1 MKQIILCIMMLMT
14 LNVSAAQT
22 TTDQSRSIS
31 EANRRYLQTIM
42 RETWDYLDSH
52 LAKETGFP
60 TDSQTGGGKTNTT
73 NIGLY
78 LASIGPAYKLDYLS
92 RDEAITRIRKIIRS
106 VNRLESKHGFLPNWV
121 DVGGKTEIAEPVLA
135 TSDFNKLITGLILV
149 RQFFPELNDEAS
161 AIINRVEWNRL
172 YDSQTGNTCWGYDLI
187 KDQPVGSG
195 RFFLASD
202 CRLVVFYMIAS
213 GDVPPNV
220 WYETHR
226 RKIQADGLEFFEPGY
241 HMGGLFMQAIDS
253 IFLDER
259 TTEIGCSIADLAWHQ
274 IRESQQRGLKVWG
287 WSNCNIPGKGYTEGG
302 FLPWWVVTPH
312 ASALVIDFYPQH
324 VIKNLRQLEAMGLRK
339 PILNDTAFGFR
350 DSVDLNS
357 GLVDNRYLCLDQAML
372 FLSLANY
379 TEDGMIRKSFVGD
392 PLVQNGMAKLNTYF
406 SKKPAMLKKWARRD
420 ASEPKPVIVSAGK
433 SPNIVLDFTQ
443 EEKLP
448 INTNTW
454 AAGKINTSQTPKGLL
469 IDFDLSAEKE
479 SEVECKFEFP
489 PIDARN
495 LDELTIT
502 CSAISK
508 DDFGGLRVYLF
519 DDQGQSQY
527 AFIEDIDSKT
537 RTYTIPASGRLG
549 MLARPQAVTGL
560 AIKLWKK
567 PWYYHSQCTTA
578 ESGQL
583 IIQKISISSNNP

>member
-1 MKQIILCIMMLMT
+1 MKQIVLLILIIT
-14 LNVSAAQT
+14 LNLSVAQT
-22 TTDQSRSIS
+22 TKQSRSIS
-31 EANRRYLQTIM
+31 DADRQYLKTIM
-42 RETWDYLDSH
+42 RETWNYLDSH
-52 LAKETGFP
+52 LAPETGFP
-60 TDSQTGGGKTNTT
+60 TDSQTDGGKTNTT

-78 LASIGPAYKLDYLS
+78 LASVGPAYKLGYLS
-92 RDEAITRIRKIIRS
+92 RDDAIARIRKIIQS
-106 VNRLESKHGFLPNWV
+106 VSRLEGKHGFFPNWV
-121 DVGGKTEIAEPVLA
+121 DVGGKTEITEPVLA

-149 RQFFPELNDEAS
+149 RQVFPELNDEAS

-172 YDSQTGNTCWGYDLI
+172 YDRQTGNTCWGYDLI

-213 GDVPPNV
+213 GHVPPAV
-220 WYETHR
+220 WDETHR

-241 HMGGLFMQAIDS
+241 HLGGLFMQAIDS

-259 TTEIGCSIADLAWHQ
+259 TTEVGCSIADLAWHQ

-287 WSNCNIPGKGYTEGG
+287 WSNCNIPEKGYTEGG

-312 ASALVIDFYPQH
+312 ASALVIDFYPRH
-324 VIKNLRQLEAMGLRK
+324 VIKNLRQLEAMGLRE

-350 DSVDLNS
+350 DSVDLKT

-372 FLSLANY
+372 FLSLVNC
-379 TEDGMIRKSFVGD
+379 TEDGMIRKLFAGD
-392 PLVQNGMAKLNTYF
+392 PLVQNGMDKLNSYF
-406 SKKPAMLKKWARRD
+406 AQKPAMLKKWARRD
-420 ASEPKPVIVSAGK
+420 ASEPKPVVVSATK
-433 SPNIVLDFTQ
+433 PSEVVLNFTQ
-443 EEKLP
+443 EEKCP
-448 INTNTW
+448 ILTNAW
-454 AAGKINTSQTPKGLL
+454 AAGKVDTRQTPNGLL

-495 LDELTIT
+495 LKEMTIT

-527 AFIEDIDSKT
+527 AFIDDIDSKAQV
-537 RTYTIPASGRLG
+537 YTITASDQFG

-567 PWYYHSQCTTA
+567 PWYYQNQRTTA

-583 IIQKISISSNNP
+583 IIQKISLLPDTP